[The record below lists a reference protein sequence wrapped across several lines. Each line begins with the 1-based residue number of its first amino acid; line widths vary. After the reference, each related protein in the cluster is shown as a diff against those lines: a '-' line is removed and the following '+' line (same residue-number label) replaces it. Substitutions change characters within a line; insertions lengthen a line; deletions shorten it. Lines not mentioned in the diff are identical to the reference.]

1 MANDDYNDSLALNV
15 TEERTCLN
23 IRQAFPDKIDTLEV
37 QIALSIC
44 YWTIFVAGLI
54 GNVSALLLILRQ
66 EITRLLHGI
75 YIASL
80 TVSTLLLALTSLPVT
95 AVQIFT
101 RSWPYGE
108 FLCRLTSFLQS
119 TNVFAISLV
128 LCAIAIDRYL
138 LVVRPFRQ
146 SSSPFRLRCTW
157 VIVGL
162 WVMSAGMSC
171 PYVFYVSLVENY
183 TTFDNETLCEPIC
196 AEIWPT
202 EVLRKTFGL
211 LVILVQFGG
220 PILVFVFCYGAISR
234 TVKCQIRTRLSRASV
249 LADTQVLLQKRRSN
263 VNSMIFR
270 LICSFVLP
278 WFLLHFLNVA
288 ADLGFL
294 ASLIPDEWQ
303 LCAVAVAHCVA
314 MTTCVWNPIVYA
326 YYHPD
331 IRRFITES
339 LSSRR
344 SGTSRESAGT
354 KEPRCNGSLN
364 QLLSNSHTYVVRDL
378 ADTIAATQ
386 V

>member
-1 MANDDYNDSLALNV
+1 MMASNFAAELFDNGTDVQPN
-15 TEERTCLN
+15 CHP
-23 IRQAFPDKIDTLEV
+23 IRLLFPDRIDDLEI

-44 YWTIFVAGLI
+44 YWSIFIAGLI

-66 EITRLLHGI
+66 KITRLLHGI

-128 LCAIAIDRYL
+128 LCAIAVDRYL
-138 LVVRPFRQ
+138 LVVRPFKPSASRVG
-146 SSSPFRLRCTW
+146 FKCTW

-162 WVMSAGMSC
+162 WTLSAGMSC
-171 PYVFYVSLVENY
+171 PYVFYVTVVENY
-183 TTFDNETLCEPIC
+183 TTFENETLCEPIC
-196 AEIWPT
+196 AEDWPN
-202 EVLRKTFGL
+202 EEFRKTFGL

-234 TVKCQIRTRLSRASV
+234 TVRCQIRTRLSGASV
-249 LADTQVLLQKRRSN
+249 LAETQVLLEKRRAS

-270 LICSFVLP
+270 LIISFVLP

-294 ASLIPDEWQ
+294 SHLVPDEWQ

-339 LSSRR
+339 LWN
-344 SGTSRESAGT
+344 
-354 KEPRCNGSLN
+354 RCNGTAAESSIDVRYNNASIKLFG
-364 QLLSNSHTYVVRDL
+364 SHTYTAIMRGS
-378 ADTIAATQ
+378 ADPIVATQ